1 MAKKTKQDEI
11 RQSARCTGKHRYESV
26 TLARSIAKRSRG
38 SEESRVSVYRCQTC
52 NGWHIGNKLSMKFRK
67 KGRHE

>member
-1 MAKKTKQDEI
+1 MAKTTKPDEI
-11 RQSARCTGKHRYESV
+11 KQAAQCIGKHRYESV

-52 NGWHIGNKLSMKFRK
+52 NGWHIGNRRPMKFRK
-67 KGRHE
+67 EGKA